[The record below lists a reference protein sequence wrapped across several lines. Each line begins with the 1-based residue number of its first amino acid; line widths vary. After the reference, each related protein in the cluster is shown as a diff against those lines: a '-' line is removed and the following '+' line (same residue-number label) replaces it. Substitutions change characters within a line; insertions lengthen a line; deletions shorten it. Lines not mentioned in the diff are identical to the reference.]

1 MTEHLNQYVINQ
13 PYHRFVLFEKRNK
26 SAELFLDI
34 VNDAGWTD
42 VIYMDYYMMIAINET
57 SKKIIF
63 FIISPKDE
71 SNSSFVFHNF
81 GEKNNSDAL
90 NVASIFDCNYSEK
103 SKNLKIP
110 EFIHWYLSVLSIC
123 LKSVGEVKILMKK
136 YNSGNSKNFEKDF
149 DIIKRFLSSEFKK
162 LELLANE

>member
-90 NVASIFDCNYSEK
+90 NVASIFDCNY
-103 SKNLKIP
+103 
-110 EFIHWYLSVLSIC
+110 
-123 LKSVGEVKILMKK
+123 
-136 YNSGNSKNFEKDF
+136 
-149 DIIKRFLSSEFKK
+149 
-162 LELLANE
+162 